1 MKLLIVG
8 GAGYI
13 GAHVA
18 LAAVDYGF
26 EVTVY
31 DNLCSG
37 SIENL
42 NQKCKFIEGSTSDS
56 NLLNKLMK
64 SQNFD
69 AVLHFAA
76 YKSASESM
84 SNPWKY
90 AENNIVG
97 SLALINSCVS
107 NGIKNFIFSSSAAVY
122 GSPQYLPI
130 DEMHPTN
137 PINYYGYTKLEIEN
151 NLKWF
156 NQIAGLNYVCL
167 RYFNAAGYD
176 PRNRIRVPERN
187 PENLIPIVMES
198 AIGIR
203 KKIEVYGND
212 YKTKDGTGIR
222 DYIHVADLA
231 SAHISSIE
239 YLNKSKKS
247 ITINL
252 GTGVGYS
259 VLDVIKKTSEISK
272 KEVKYEFKKRRKGDA
287 GEVVAKSLLAHH
299 IIDWKPNFSDL
310 ESIIQSTWSV
320 YKTLINKL

>member
-1 MKLLIVG
+1 M
-8 GAGYI
+8 
-13 GAHVA
+13 
-18 LAAVDYGF
+18 F
-26 EVTVY
+26 E
-31 DNLCSG
+31 
-37 SIENL
+37 
-42 NQKCKFIEGSTSDS
+42 
-56 NLLNKLMK
+56 
-64 SQNFD
+64 
-69 AVLHFAA
+69 
-76 YKSASESM
+76 
-84 SNPWKY
+84 
-90 AENNIVG
+90 
-97 SLALINSCVS
+97 
-107 NGIKNFIFSSSAAVY
+107 
-122 GSPQYLPI
+122 
-130 DEMHPTN
+130 
-137 PINYYGYTKLEIEN
+137 
-151 NLKWF
+151 
-156 NQIAGLNYVCL
+156 
-167 RYFNAAGYD
+167 YFNAAGYD
-176 PRNRIRVPERN
+176 LRNRINVPERN

-222 DYIHVADLA
+222 NYIHVADLA

-299 IIDWKPNFSDL
+299 IIDWQPNFSDL